1 MMREHEKAPKTGQMQ
16 KERTEMKQTGEEPIR
31 TLKQLEQ
38 KLQRAG
44 RKQAKLYLFCNFTA
58 LMIVSAYAA
67 LMLSPTIQ
75 TVFPPGGDSRK
86 QMDMI
91 FVMTLAGCVVFT
103 LYATGLFFRH
113 KSRQLGILMALGA
126 SRKKL
131 FPGLFREVFLLSS
144 LSSAAGIIAGL
155 PLVWMIWSA
164 FRLFLVVSFDMALR
178 FDWRYL
184 FISLFFWLLVTGFTC
199 LSAWRYVRRTNIME
213 VIREEH
219 INEPVKELGKWCG
232 PAGAALI
239 LIGAALGYGAPGFW
253 LDVMNAYPPVW
264 LAILYAPVFAG
275 LYMVM
280 LHTVVNGWEN
290 WPGTMK
296 RKKNPYKNIISRSM
310 MKFQGKQTV
319 NNLIIV
325 TLLVA
330 GACFAIFYLPTM
342 SSSAMLEYARRSFD
356 YFYEYRPDQNIP
368 DRDAV
373 EALAEEHGLSLKDWE
388 TCEYITVG
396 AGRNAMVEEADGKH
410 FHIEYEPIGC
420 EMTLLSEDAYARMTG
435 ETVDIAPGAY
445 FAVTNQDETSVNTNE
460 SAGHLT
466 NMTTRKQIETG
477 FAGYLHDDMLVG
489 IRMLAVV
496 SDEDYALL
504 AEDLSD
510 EWRGVMVRFNADGK
524 DSYEFAKDLYHRFV
538 ASFDEGCE
546 ISVHYDR
553 VCKIMANEAGEAY
566 WGDSDPFM
574 EISYKEMEST
584 NFKMGW
590 RYQPKFRILD
600 KNDFLVKMAVFFMM
614 FLFIF
619 IVCLTTA
626 LVVCYTRCQTI
637 ALNNRYIF
645 DDLKKLGASPAFLE
659 KEIRSQCGNVF
670 RIPALVGMMAMY
682 LYYGMILYVNDGQIA
697 LAEIIGMGVCMG
709 VLFLIGFVFY
719 FVYRAAVNSL
729 KRQLQI
735 G

>member
-1 MMREHEKAPKTGQMQ
+1 MMREHETQAEM
-16 KERTEMKQTGEEPIR
+16 ERTETERTVAEPVR
-31 TLKQLEQ
+31 TMQKMEQ

-44 RKQAKLYLFCNFTA
+44 RKQAKLYLFCNFMA
-58 LMIVSAYAA
+58 LMIVSGYAA
-67 LMLSPTIQ
+67 LMFSPTIQ

-91 FVMTLAGCVVFT
+91 FFMTLAGCVVFT

-113 KSRQLGILMALGA
+113 KSRQLGILMSLGA

-144 LSSAAGIIAGL
+144 LSSIAGIIAGF
-155 PLVWMIWSA
+155 PLVWLIWSA
-164 FRLFLVVSFDMALR
+164 FRLFLVDSSDMVLR
-178 FDWRYL
+178 FDLRCL
-184 FISLFFWLLVTGFTC
+184 FLSFLFWLLVTGFAC
-199 LSAWRYVRRTNIME
+199 MSARRYVRRTNIME

-219 INEPVKELGKWCG
+219 INEPVKELGRWCG
-232 PAGAALI
+232 PVGVVLI
-239 LIGAALGYGAPGFW
+239 IIGAALGYGAPGIW
-253 LDVMNAYPPVW
+253 MDVMNAYPPAW
-264 LAILYAPVFAG
+264 LGILYVPVFVG

-280 LHTVVNGWEN
+280 LHAVVNGWGN
-290 WPGTMK
+290 LPGMSG
-296 RKKNPYKNIISRSM
+296 RKKNLYKNIISRSM

-342 SSSAMLEYARRSFD
+342 TSSAMLKYAERSFD
-356 YFYEYRPDQNIP
+356 YFYEYRSDQNVP
-368 DRDAV
+368 DKATV
-373 EALAEEHGLSLKDWE
+373 EALAEEHGIALKDWE

-396 AGRNAMVEEADGKH
+396 AGGNTMVEEADGKH
-410 FHIEYEPIGC
+410 FHIEYQPVSC
-420 EMTLLSEDAYARMTG
+420 EMVLLSEDAYARMTG
-435 ETVDIAPGAY
+435 ETVDIVPGAY
-445 FAVTNQDETSVNTNE
+445 LFVTDKEEASVNTNE

-466 NMTTRKQIETG
+466 SITTGKQIETE
-477 FAGYLHDDMLVG
+477 FAGYLHDDLLMG

-496 SDEDYALL
+496 SNEDYMLL
-504 AEDLSD
+504 AEGLSD

-524 DSYEFAKDLYHRFV
+524 DSYEFARDLWYRFV
-538 ASFDEGCE
+538 SSFDKSCE

-553 VCKIMANEAGEAY
+553 VDKVMADEAGEEY
-566 WGDSDPFM
+566 WADSDPFM
-574 EISYKEMEST
+574 EVSYEEKESSS
-584 NFKMGW
+584 FKMNW

-600 KNDFLVKMAVFFMM
+600 INDFLVTMAVFFMM

-626 LVVCYTRCQTI
+626 LVICYTRCQTI

-659 KEIRSQCGNVF
+659 KEVRSQCGNVF
-670 RIPALVGMMAMY
+670 RTPAFVGMAAMY
-682 LYYGMILYVNDGQIA
+682 LYYGMILYVNDGQIVSS
-697 LAEIIGMGVCMG
+697 EIIGMGVCLG
-709 VLFLIGFVFY
+709 VLFLIGLLFY
-719 FVYRAAVNSL
+719 FVYRATVRTL
-729 KRQLQI
+729 KKQLQI

>member
-38 KLQRAG
+38 KLQRVG

-67 LMLSPTIQ
+67 LMFSPTIQ

-164 FRLFLVVSFDMALR
+164 FRLFLVDSFDMALR

-232 PAGAALI
+232 PVGAALI

-524 DSYEFAKDLYHRFV
+524 DSYEFAKDFYHRFV

-553 VCKIMANEAGEAY
+553 VCKIMVNEAGEAY

-574 EISYKEMEST
+574 KISYKEMEST